1 MRYIEENDLKKQFW
15 KNYGYRKNILAH
27 QFECL
32 ARSGGV
38 DLLTIEKVTDKDGS
52 NHIEFVSFEFK
63 LDDIK
68 KAFAQAYANMEFS
81 HKSFIVV
88 PSDKEK
94 VITDRYS
101 DFLKDNPSIGCI
113 SVEFEGR
120 WKIFH
125 RAIAKTDNRV
135 KLNQE
140 IIKLCLKQYD

>member
-38 DLLTIEKVTDKDGS
+38 DLLTVEKVTDKDGS
-52 NHIEFVSFEFK
+52 SHIEFVSFEFK

-81 HKSFIVV
+81 HKSFVVV

-94 VITDRYS
+94 VIADRYS
-101 DFLKDNPSIGCI
+101 DFLKGNPSIGCI

-125 RAIAKTDNRV
+125 RSIAKNDNQV

>member
-1 MRYIEENDLKKQFW
+1 MRYIEENDLKNQFW

-38 DLLTIEKVTDKDGS
+38 DLLTVEKVTDKDGS

-63 LDDIK
+63 LDDVK
-68 KAFAQAYANMEFS
+68 KAFAQAYANTEFS

-88 PSDKEK
+88 PDDKEK
-94 VITDRYS
+94 VITDRYG

-113 SVEFEGR
+113 SVAFEGR
-120 WKIFH
+120 WRIFR
-125 RAIAKTDNRV
+125 RAAAKTDDQIR
-135 KLNQE
+135 LNQA
-140 IIKLCLKQYD
+140 IIKLCCHQY